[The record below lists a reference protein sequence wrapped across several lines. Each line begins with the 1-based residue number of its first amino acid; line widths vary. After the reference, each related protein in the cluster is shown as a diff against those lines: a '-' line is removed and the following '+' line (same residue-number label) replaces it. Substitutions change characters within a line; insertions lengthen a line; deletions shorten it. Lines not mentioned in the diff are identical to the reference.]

1 VVDNEREEEMM
12 PEEQTIF
19 HKIITGDI
27 PAQIVYEDE
36 EVVAFR
42 DANPQAPVHIL
53 LIPRNIDPESLNDV
67 SRSDEAIL
75 GHLLFA
81 AAKVANKEG
90 IAETGYRVV
99 INTGTGAGQSIDYL
113 HLHLLGGR
121 DMTWPPG

>member
-1 VVDNEREEEMM
+1 MM

-90 IAETGYRVV
+90 IAESGYRVV